1 VEALPAAHK
10 AVLPDQSMWI
20 TAHTAAS
27 NKHQK
32 ARSQSARHFIILKI
46 TRL

>member
-27 NKHQK
+27 NKQQK
-32 ARSQSARHFIILKI
+32 ARSRFSKTFYNFKNN
-46 TRL
+46 